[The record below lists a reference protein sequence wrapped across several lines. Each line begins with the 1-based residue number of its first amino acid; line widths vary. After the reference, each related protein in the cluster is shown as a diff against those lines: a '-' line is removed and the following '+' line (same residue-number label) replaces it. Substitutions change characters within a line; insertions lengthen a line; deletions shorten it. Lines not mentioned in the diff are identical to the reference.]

1 MNIDETYSVPCPEC
15 GETEF
20 SQPEP
25 LDDDTFVTC
34 NKCGFS
40 APLID
45 IKEHGVA
52 KAKDHLERQAKAA
65 IETELKRL
73 FK

>member
-1 MNIDETYSVPCPEC
+1 MMTRLSPAINADFP
-15 GETEF
+15 
-20 SQPEP
+20 
-25 LDDDTFVTC
+25 
-34 NKCGFS
+34 
-40 APLID
+40 PLID
-45 IKEHGVA
+45 IKEHGIA